1 MRYTFISLENWLITM
16 QLKSETISEIK
27 KNHRETLALLMEQA
41 MENASTAPI
50 IEALEPL
57 HPADI
62 ADVLESLPYE
72 QRLFLWRLL
81 DADTKGDVLVEAHG
95 EVRRQL
101 IEETSAEELVMAVE
115 RLDMDALADLDA
127 HLPGE
132 VVRAVLQAMDA
143 QRRRRFDAVR
153 SYPDDT
159 AGGLMDSDAIAVRG
173 DVTLDVVLRYVRQLR
188 LQQGSVPEHIDT
200 FMVVSNDN
208 LYLGMLYLGDLVSLD
223 PSRTVA
229 DVMDRD
235 VAAIPADMP
244 ARKVAREFE
253 NHDLFSAAVVDNE
266 GHLIGRIT
274 VDDVLDVIRE
284 EGDRSFRHMGGVH
297 DETDIFAPALTSA
310 KRRSVW
316 LGVNLINGF
325 MAAWVI
331 GMFGESIEKMVALA
345 ILMPV
350 VAGMGGVAGTQT
362 MTIVTRGLALEQI
375 VWGNA
380 LRLLYKELSV
390 GLMNG
395 LLWGTLVA
403 SVAIFWFDNTTLGL
417 VFALA
422 LIINLFI
429 GALAG
434 TLVPLML
441 HRLGIDP
448 ALAGGVLLIAATDV
462 LGFTVFLGL
471 ATLIL
476 L

>member
-1 MRYTFISLENWLITM
+1 M
-16 QLKSETISEIK
+16 QLNTESNTPKENRNIEK
-27 KNHRETLALLMEQA
+27 LALLIEQA
-41 MENASTAPI
+41 MDDAPTDQLVHALAS
-50 IEALEPL
+50 L
-57 HPADI
+57 HSAEIADI
-62 ADVLESLPYE
+62 LESLPYE

-101 IEETSAEELVMAVE
+101 IEETSFEELVMAVD
-115 RLDMDALADLDA
+115 RLDLDALADLDA

-132 VVRAVLQAMDA
+132 VVSAVLQSMDA

-159 AGGLMDSDAIAVRG
+159 AGGLMDADAIAVRV
-173 DVTLDVVLRYVRQLR
+173 DVTLDVVLRYVRQIR
-188 LQQGSVPEHIDT
+188 RQQGSVPEHIDT
-200 FMVVSNDN
+200 LMVVNNDN
-208 LYLGMLYLGDLVSLD
+208 FYLGMLYLGDLVSLD
-223 PSRTVA
+223 PGRTVA
-229 DVMDRD
+229 EVMDRD
-235 VAAIPADMP
+235 VAPIQADMS

-253 NHDLFSAAVVDNE
+253 NHDWISAAVVDKS

-297 DETDIFAPALTSA
+297 DETDIFAPALSSA
-310 KRRSVW
+310 RHRSVW

-325 MAAWVI
+325 VAAWVI

-362 MTIVTRGLALEQI
+362 MTIVTRGLALEQ
-375 VWGNA
+375 VVRSNA
-380 LRLLYKELSV
+380 LQLLYKELAV
-390 GLMNG
+390 GIMNG

-403 SVAIFWFDNTTLGL
+403 SIAVFWFDNTQLGL

-422 LIINLFI
+422 LIINLII
-429 GALAG
+429 GAFAG
-434 TLVPLML
+434 TVFPLLL
-441 HRLGIDP
+441 HKLGIDP

-462 LGFTVFLGL
+462 IGFTVFLGL

>member
-1 MRYTFISLENWLITM
+1 MIAKDKN
-16 QLKSETISEIK
+16 KSG
-27 KNHRETLALLMEQA
+27 ETLAQLVEHAMDGSSTDELL
-41 MENASTAPI
+41 NT
-50 IEALEPL
+50 LESL
-57 HPADI
+57 HSAEIADI
-62 ADVLESLPYE
+62 LESLPYE

-81 DADTKGDVLVEAHG
+81 NADTKGDVLVEAHG

-101 IEETSAEELVMAVE
+101 IEETSIEELVMAVD
-115 RLDMDALADLDA
+115 RLDLDALADLDA

-132 VVRAVLQAMDA
+132 VVSAVLQSMDA

-153 SYPDDT
+153 SYADDT
-159 AGGLMDSDAIAVRG
+159 AGGLMDADAIAVRV
-173 DVTLDVVLRYVRQLR
+173 DVTLDVVLRYVRQIR
-188 LQQGSVPEHIDT
+188 RQQGSVPEHIDT
-200 FMVVSNDN
+200 LMVVNSDN
-208 LYLGMLYLGDLVSLD
+208 FYLGMLYLGDLVSLD
-223 PSRTVA
+223 PGRTVA

-235 VAAIPADMP
+235 VAAIQADMP

-253 NHDLFSAAVVDNE
+253 NHDLISAAVVDKA

-297 DETDIFAPALTSA
+297 AETDIFAPALSSA
-310 KRRSVW
+310 RHRSVW

-325 MAAWVI
+325 VAAWVI

-362 MTIVTRGLALEQI
+362 MTIVTRGLALEQ
-375 VWGNA
+375 VVRSNA
-380 LRLLYKELSV
+380 LQLLYKELAV
-390 GLMNG
+390 GVMNG
-395 LLWGTLVA
+395 LLWGALVA
-403 SVAIFWFDNTTLGL
+403 SIAVFWFDNTSLGL

-422 LIINLFI
+422 LIINLII
-429 GALAG
+429 GAFAG
-434 TLVPLML
+434 TVFPLLL
-441 HRLGIDP
+441 HKLGIDP

-462 LGFTVFLGL
+462 IGFTVFLGL

>member
-1 MRYTFISLENWLITM
+1 M
-16 QLKSETISEIK
+16 QQNSESIPETEQ
-27 KNHRETLALLMEQA
+27 NHAEALAQLVEQA
-41 MENASTAPI
+41 MDAESTHDIA
-50 IEALEPL
+50 EALEPL
-57 HPADI
+57 HPAEI

-101 IEETSAEELVMAVE
+101 IKETSAEELVMAVE
-115 RLDMDALADLDA
+115 RLDIDALADLDA

-132 VVRAVLQAMDA
+132 VVAAVLQSMDA
-143 QRRRRFDAVR
+143 QRRRRFDAVS

-188 LQQGSVPEHIDT
+188 RQQGSVPDHIDT
-200 FMVVSNDN
+200 LMVVNNDN

-223 PSRTVA
+223 PSSTVA
-229 DVMDRD
+229 EVMDRE
-235 VAAIPADMP
+235 VAPIQADMS

-253 NHDLFSAAVVDNE
+253 NHDLISAAVVDKA

-284 EGDRSFRHMGGVH
+284 EGDRSLRHMGGVH

-310 KRRSVW
+310 RHRSLW

-362 MTIVTRGLALEQI
+362 MTIVTRGLALEQ
-375 VWGNA
+375 VVRGNA
-380 LRLLYKELSV
+380 LQLLYKELAV

-395 LLWGTLVA
+395 LLWGALVA
-403 SVAIFWFDNTTLGL
+403 SVAVFWFDNTSLGL

-422 LIINLFI
+422 LIINLFV

-434 TLVPLML
+434 TMVPLIL
-441 HRLGIDP
+441 HRVGIDP

>member
-1 MRYTFISLENWLITM
+1 MPLKAEQNPENTNKTELPLTM
-16 QLKSETISEIK
+16 LV
-27 KNHRETLALLMEQA
+27 EQA
-41 MENASTAPI
+41 
-50 IEALEPL
+50 IESESIELIHQLLDGIHSAEI
-57 HPADI
+57 ADI
-62 ADVLESLPYE
+62 LESLPYE
-72 QRLFLWRLL
+72 QRLFLWRQL
-81 DADTKGDVLVEAHG
+81 DADTKGDALVEAHG
-95 EVRRQL
+95 EVRQQL
-101 IEETSAEELVMAVE
+101 IGNTSTAELVMAVE

-127 HLPGE
+127 HLPAE
-132 VVRAVLQAMDA
+132 VVSAVLQAMDT

-153 SYPDDT
+153 SYPDDS
-159 AGGLMDSDAIAVRG
+159 AGGLMDADAIAVRG

-188 LQQGSVPEHIDT
+188 RQQGSVPEHIDT
-200 FMVVSNDN
+200 LMVVRNDN
-208 LYLGMLYLGDLVSLD
+208 FYLGMLHLGDLVSLD
-223 PSRTVA
+223 PRSTVA
-229 DVMDRD
+229 NVMDTE
-235 VAAIPADMP
+235 VAPIPADMP

-253 NHDLFSAAVVDNE
+253 KRDLISAAVIDKE

-284 EGDRSFRHMGGVH
+284 EGDRSVRHMGGVH

-310 KRRSVW
+310 RHRSIW

-325 MAAWVI
+325 VAAWVI

-362 MTIVTRGLALEQI
+362 MTIVTRGLALEQ
-375 VWGNA
+375 VVSSNA
-380 LRLLYKELSV
+380 LRLLYKELAV
-390 GLMNG
+390 GVMNG
-395 LLWGTLVA
+395 ILWGTLVA
-403 SVAIFWFDNTTLGL
+403 CVAVFWFDNTTLGL

-422 LIINLFI
+422 LIINLFV

-434 TLVPLML
+434 TLFPLLL
-441 HRLGIDP
+441 HKLGIDP

-462 LGFTVFLGL
+462 IGFTVFLGL

>member
-1 MRYTFISLENWLITM
+1 M
-16 QLKSETISEIK
+16 QLNPESITEAA
-27 KNHRETLALLMEQA
+27 NNNGETLSLLVEQA
-41 MENASTAPI
+41 IEGASTDQLVR
-50 IEALEPL
+50 ALEPL
-57 HPADI
+57 HPAEI
-62 ADVLESLPYE
+62 AGVLESLPYE

-81 DADTKGDVLVEAHG
+81 DADIKGDVLVEAHG

-101 IEETSAEELVMAVE
+101 IGETSADELVTAVE

-132 VVRAVLQAMDA
+132 VVTAVLLAMDA

-159 AGGLMDSDAIAVRG
+159 AGGLMDADAIAVRG

-188 LQQGSVPEHIDT
+188 RQQGSVPEHIDT
-200 FMVVSNDN
+200 LMVVSNDN
-208 LYLGMLYLGDLVSLD
+208 HYLGMLHLGDLVSLD
-223 PSRTVA
+223 PRSTVA
-229 DVMDRD
+229 EVMDREID
-235 VAAIPADMP
+235 SIPADMP
-244 ARKVAREFE
+244 ARKVARVFE
-253 NHDLFSAAVVDNE
+253 NRDLISVAVVDKS

-284 EGDRSFRHMGGVH
+284 ESDRSVRHMGGVH

-310 KRRSVW
+310 RHRSVW

-362 MTIVTRGLALEQI
+362 MTIVTRGIALEQ
-375 VWGNA
+375 VVRSNA
-380 LRLLYKELSV
+380 LRLLYKELAV
-390 GLMNG
+390 GAMNG
-395 LLWGTLVA
+395 LLWGALVA
-403 SVAIFWFDNTTLGL
+403 TVAMLWFDNTTLGV

-422 LIINLFI
+422 LFINLFI
-429 GALAG
+429 AALAG
-434 TLVPLML
+434 TLVPLLL

-462 LGFTVFLGL
+462 IGFTAFLGL

>member
-1 MRYTFISLENWLITM
+1 M
-16 QLKSETISEIK
+16 KSERATEAHINYAETIPE
-27 KNHRETLALLMEQA
+27 LVEQA
-41 MENASTAPI
+41 IDSESTGPLI
-50 IEALEPL
+50 DALEPL
-57 HPADI
+57 HASEV

-95 EVRRQL
+95 EVSRQL
-101 IEETSAEELVMAVE
+101 IRETSAEELVMAVE
-115 RLDMDALADLDA
+115 RLDIDALADLDA

-132 VVRAVLQAMDA
+132 VVTAVLQAMDA
-143 QRRRRFDAVR
+143 QRRRRFEAVR

-159 AGGLMDSDAIAVRG
+159 AGGLMDADAIAVRG

-188 LQQGSVPEHIDT
+188 HQQGSVPEHINT
-200 FMVVSNDN
+200 LMVVSNDN
-208 LYLGMLYLGDLVSLD
+208 LYLGMLHLGDLVSLD
-223 PSRTVA
+223 PDKTVA
-229 DVMDRD
+229 EVMDRE

-253 NHDLFSAAVVDNE
+253 NHDLISAAVVDKA

-310 KRRSVW
+310 RHRALW
-316 LGVNLINGF
+316 LGVNLLNGL

-331 GMFGESIEKMVALA
+331 GIFGESIEKMVALA

-362 MTIVTRGLALEQI
+362 MTIVTRGLALEQ
-375 VWGNA
+375 VVRGNA
-380 LRLLYKELSV
+380 LRLLYKELGV

-395 LLWGTLVA
+395 LLWGALVA
-403 SVAIFWFDNTTLGL
+403 SVSVFWFDNTALGL
-417 VFALA
+417 VFGLA
-422 LIINLFI
+422 LIINLI
-429 GALAG
+429 VAALAG
-434 TLVPLML
+434 TLVPLLL
-441 HRLGIDP
+441 HKVGIDP

-462 LGFTVFLGL
+462 IGFAVFLGL